1 MLKELS
7 LHILDIA
14 ENSVQAKAKKVIIK
28 VEENLRNDRLNIQII
43 DNGKGMSPITLAQAT
58 NPFYTSRT
66 TRKVGLGIPFLKEA
80 AEACNGSLK
89 IESKEKIGTKIEVEF
104 QLSHIDRMPLGDLE
118 DTFLNLVIG
127 YTEVHWEFHFKID
140 NNEFVFDDEPIKKI
154 LGDLPL
160 SDPSVLAFLRKT
172 IFSGIAEV
180 KSNMKNN

>member
-14 ENSVQAKAKKVIIK
+14 ENSVQAKAKKIIIK
-28 VEENLRNDRLNIQII
+28 VEENIRNDRLNIQII
-43 DNGKGMSPITLAQAT
+43 DNGIGMSPTTLAQAT

-80 AEACNGSLK
+80 AEACNGSLQ
-89 IESKEKIGTKIEVEF
+89 IESKEKIGTKIKVEF
-104 QLSHIDRMPLGDLE
+104 QLSHIDRMPLGNLE

-127 YTEVHWEFHFKID
+127 YPEVHWEFHFKID

-154 LGDLPL
+154 LGDISL

-180 KSNMKNN
+180 RSNMKNN